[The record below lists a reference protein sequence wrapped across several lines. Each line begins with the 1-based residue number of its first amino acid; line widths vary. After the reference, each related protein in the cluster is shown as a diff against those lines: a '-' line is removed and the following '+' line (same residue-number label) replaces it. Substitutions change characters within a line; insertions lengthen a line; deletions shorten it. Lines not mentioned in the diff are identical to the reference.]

1 MKDMY
6 LLSSEL
12 ILPALVVIML
22 LAISGTAQSQTSP
35 IVSVTSKPSGATVIL
50 SGDYTVAG
58 ITPTSFSQNLLGLY
72 RIAAHHEGYETYHS
86 SIVLSGREAVALDI
100 KMVPK
105 TRLRAAMRSLVVPG
119 WGQNYV
125 GSKTKGA
132 LLTIGTLATAA
143 TVGVMHLR
151 YDSRRND
158 YDDFDAIYR
167 QTRSVEE
174 REKMLAEHYTLQKD
188 AYNAER
194 DRNVVLG
201 VLAGIWA
208 YNLLDAILFFP
219 DYGLNVSGTSLGLYP
234 DPDLKGIKVLGRV
247 MF

>member
-1 MKDMY
+1 MKNMY
-6 LLSSEL
+6 PRSSEW
-12 ILPALVVIML
+12 ILLPLVVIL
-22 LAISGTAQSQTSP
+22 PLAISATARSQTSP
-35 IVSVTSKPSGATVIL
+35 IVSVTSKPSGATVVL

-86 SIVLSGREAVALDI
+86 TIVLSGREAVALDI

-105 TRLRAAMRSLVVPG
+105 TRMRAAMRSLVVPG

-143 TVGVMHLR
+143 TAGVMHLR
-151 YDSRRND
+151 YDSRRHD
-158 YDDFDAIYR
+158 YDDFNTIYN

-174 REKMLAEHYTLQKD
+174 REMMLAKRYALQKD

-194 DRNVVLG
+194 DRNIVVG

-234 DPDLKGIKVLGRV
+234 EPDLKGIRV
-247 MF
+247 VGMVKF

>member
-1 MKDMY
+1 MKY
-6 LLSSEL
+6 IQLLKSEW
-12 ILPALVVIML
+12 ILWPSAVIIFIAL
-22 LAISGTAQSQTSP
+22 AATAFSQTSP
-35 IVSVTSKPSGATVIL
+35 IVSITSKPSGATVVL

-58 ITPTSFSQNLLGLY
+58 VTPTTFSQNLLGLY

-86 SIVLSGREAVALDI
+86 TVVFSGREAVALDI

-119 WGQNYV
+119 WGQRYAD
-125 GSKTKGA
+125 SKTKGA

-143 TVGVMHLR
+143 LTGIMHLR

-158 YDDFDAIYR
+158 YNDFNATYL
-167 QTRSVEE
+167 QTRSVEQ
-174 REKMLAEHYTLQKD
+174 REQMLAKRYALQKD
-188 AYNAER
+188 AYDAER
-194 DRNVVLG
+194 DRNTVAA

-219 DYGLNVSGTSLGLYP
+219 DYGLSVSGTKLGLYP
-234 DPDLKGIKVLGRV
+234 DPDLKGIRVVGKVA
-247 MF
+247 F

>member
-1 MKDMY
+1 MKNMY
-6 LLSSEL
+6 LRSSEW
-12 ILPALVVIML
+12 ILPPLVVILL
-22 LAISGTAQSQTSP
+22 LAISVTARSQTSP
-35 IVSVTSKPSGATVIL
+35 VVGVTSKPSGATVIL

-72 RIAAHHEGYETYHS
+72 RITAHHEGYETYHS
-86 SIVLSGREAVALDI
+86 TVVFSGRETVALDI
-100 KMVPK
+100 RMVPR
-105 TRLRAAMRSLVVPG
+105 TRMRAAMRSLVVPG

-143 TVGVMHLR
+143 ITGVMHLR
-151 YDSRRND
+151 YDSRRQD
-158 YDDFDAIYR
+158 YDDYNAIYR

-174 REKMLAEHYTLQKD
+174 REKMLAKRYAMQKD

-194 DRNVVLG
+194 DRNIVLG

-219 DYGLNVSGTSLGLYP
+219 DYGLSVSGTNLGLYP
-234 DPDLKGIKVLGRV
+234 DPNLKGIRV
-247 MF
+247 VGTVKF

>member
-6 LLSSEL
+6 LRNSKW
-12 ILPALVVIML
+12 ILLLLVVILL
-22 LAISGTAQSQTSP
+22 LAISATARSQTSP
-35 IVSVTSKPSGATVIL
+35 IVSVTSKPSGATVVL

-58 ITPTSFSQNLLGLY
+58 ITPTSFSQSLLGLY

-86 SIVLSGREAVALDI
+86 TIVLSGREAVALDI

-105 TRLRAAMRSLVVPG
+105 TRMRAAMRSLVVPG

-132 LLTIGTLATAA
+132 LLTIGTLATATA
-143 TVGVMHLR
+143 AGVMHLR
-151 YDSRRND
+151 YDNRRHD
-158 YDDFDAIYR
+158 YDDFNTIYN

-174 REKMLAEHYTLQKD
+174 REKMLAKRYALQKD
-188 AYNAER
+188 AYDAER
-194 DRNVVLG
+194 DRNTVLG
-201 VLAGIWA
+201 VLVGIWA

-219 DYGLNVSGTSLGLYP
+219 DYGLSVSGTNLGFYP
-234 DPDLKGIKVLGRV
+234 DPNLKGIRV
-247 MF
+247 VGTVKF

>member
-6 LLSSEL
+6 LRNSKW
-12 ILPALVVIML
+12 ILLLLVVILL
-22 LAISGTAQSQTSP
+22 LAISATARSQTSP
-35 IVSVTSKPSGATVIL
+35 IVSVTSKPSGATVVL

-58 ITPTSFSQNLLGLY
+58 ITPTSFSQSLLGLY

-86 SIVLSGREAVALDI
+86 TIVLSGREAVALDI

-105 TRLRAAMRSLVVPG
+105 TRMRAAMRSLVVPG

-125 GSKTKGA
+125 GSKTKGT

-143 TVGVMHLR
+143 TTGVMHLR
-151 YDSRRND
+151 YDSRRHD
-158 YDDFDAIYR
+158 YDDFNAIYH

-174 REKMLAEHYTLQKD
+174 REKMLAKHYALQKD

-194 DRNVVLG
+194 DRNIALG
-201 VLAGIWA
+201 VLAGIWV

-219 DYGLNVSGTSLGLYP
+219 DYGLNVSGTNLGLYP
-234 DPDLKGIKVLGRV
+234 DPKLRGIRV
-247 MF
+247 VGTVKF